1 MRQLWGEAEDADADV
16 VEEAADVVAVD
27 DVGAWVSNPPLLK
40 PTITKEA
47 QRLPKARPPPR
58 GGRDGRGGGGYGNME
73 NPYKKW
79 YNWNACYSCGFDV
92 PGWRTSKM

>member
-1 MRQLWGEAEDADADV
+1 MRQPWGETEDEDAAV

-47 QRLPKARPPPR
+47 
-58 GGRDGRGGGGYGNME
+58 
-73 NPYKKW
+73 
-79 YNWNACYSCGFDV
+79 
-92 PGWRTSKM
+92 